1 VSAAQLMTI
10 FSRLNMSSGA
20 MLRIAVVCIIACMVH
35 IAAQP
40 DGWKMTDRFYGFRYE
55 IFGNADGQVLDNI
68 QAKATSLGCFGW
80 AQLGKES
87 NIVGEGRCA
96 KGKGKVFQDF
106 LETLPNVSRFEKLV
120 RSNRGS
126 NLSP

>member
-1 VSAAQLMTI
+1 MT
-10 FSRLNMSSGA
+10 STVV
-20 MLRIAVVCIIACMVH
+20 LRIAVACLIVCILRV
-35 IAAQP
+35 AAQP

-55 IFGNADGQVLDNI
+55 MFGNVDGQVLDSI

-96 KGKGKVFQDF
+96 KGKGKVFQDY

-120 RSNRGS
+120 RPQALIFSYLFACRS
-126 NLSP
+126 MC